1 MVLIPRPKLIL
12 KLVLNIVLVWFL
24 LIEIETN
31 DFNWQNAYY
40 KFHTFGCCYPLSKK
54 LSPLVFENNIR
65 LPLHIHY

>member
-12 KLVLNIVLVWFL
+12 NLFLFYFLVWFL
-24 LIEIETN
+24 LIEIGIN
-31 DFNWQNAYY
+31 YFNWQNTYY

-54 LSPLVFENNIR
+54 LPALVFENNIR